1 MAYPIRTTEVRRV
14 MQPVLGTR
22 LTAETPLC
30 EHVAE
35 VLRHYRPALETA
47 DELCT
52 RLKDVIFGGLYEL
65 LGYQMMLQMDNGAV
79 RRIFLR
85 DVDYLVDESV
95 GLLLGVME
103 EPEITLE
110 GLRTYAMEQG
120 SLAAM
125 RVMLQRYGNELPA
138 MEREMLQRILREND
152 PYAAFGRE

>member
-1 MAYPIRTTEVRRV
+1 MAYPIRTTEVRRA

-22 LTAETPLC
+22 ITSETPLC
-30 EHVAE
+30 EQVAE
-35 VLRHYRPALETA
+35 VLRHYRPARETA
-47 DELCT
+47 DELCA

-65 LGYQMMLQMDNGAV
+65 LGHQMMLQMDNGAV

-110 GLRTYAMEQG
+110 GLRTYAMERG

-125 RVMLQRYGNELPA
+125 RVMLQRYGNELSP
-138 MEREMLQRILREND
+138 MEREMLQRIIREND
-152 PYAAFGRE
+152 PYAAFGRQ

>member
-1 MAYPIRTTEVRRV
+1 MAYPIRTAEVRRV

-30 EHVAE
+30 EKVAE
-35 VLRHYRPALETA
+35 VLRQYRPARATA
-47 DELCT
+47 DELCDQI
-52 RLKDVIFGGLYEL
+52 KDVIFGALYEL
-65 LGYQMMLQMDNGAV
+65 LGYQMMLQMDNGSV

-110 GLRTYAMEQG
+110 GLRAYAMERG

-125 RVMLQRYGNELPA
+125 RVMVTRYGHELSA
-138 MEREMLQRILREND
+138 GEKEMLQRIIREND

>member
-22 LTAETPLC
+22 ITSQTPLC
-30 EHVAE
+30 EQVAE
-35 VLRHYRPALETA
+35 VLRHYRPARETA
-47 DELCT
+47 DELCV
-52 RLKDVIFGGLYEL
+52 RLKDVIFGSLYEL
-65 LGYQMMLQMDNGAV
+65 LGHQMMLQMDNGAV

-95 GLLLGVME
+95 GLLLGAME
-103 EPEITLE
+103 ESEISLE
-110 GLRTYAMEQG
+110 GLRAYAMEQG

-125 RVMLQRYGNELPA
+125 RVMLQRYGNELSA
-138 MEREMLQRILREND
+138 MEREMLQRIIREND

>member
-1 MAYPIRTTEVRRV
+1 MAYPVRTTEVRRV

-22 LTAETPLC
+22 LTTETPLC
-30 EHVAE
+30 DQVAE
-35 VLRHYRPALETA
+35 VLRHYRPARETA

-95 GLLLGVME
+95 GLLLGAYVLVYYNLVKA
-103 EPEITLE
+103 PPCR
-110 GLRTYAMEQG
+110 GLASLRGRTG
-120 SLAAM
+120 C
-125 RVMLQRYGNELPA
+125 EL
-138 MEREMLQRILREND
+138 
-152 PYAAFGRE
+152 